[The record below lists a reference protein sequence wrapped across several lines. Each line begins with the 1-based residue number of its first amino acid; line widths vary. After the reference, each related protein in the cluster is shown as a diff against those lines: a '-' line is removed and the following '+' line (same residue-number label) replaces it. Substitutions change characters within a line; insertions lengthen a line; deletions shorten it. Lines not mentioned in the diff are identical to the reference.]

1 MKSSRMLLAL
11 VMVAVLAFSVVG
23 CSQKNVAATVNGEP
37 IPVEELDKQV
47 EQLKDQYPQMFEG
60 PDAEGR
66 LIDFKQRLLDNLIN
80 QELVRQAAEEQGV
93 KVSQADVDEQ
103 LETLRAGFAD
113 EAQFEQAIES
123 AGMNTETLEEQIR
136 EQLLT
141 AKLIESLTP
150 DSTISDAEIEE
161 YYEKNEQQFFQQAAK
176 RTSHILFKPE
186 DKEQAEKVLK
196 ELEDGG
202 DFASLAKQYSVDTA
216 TAAKGGDLD
225 WPSTPF
231 VAEFQEAVDKLDKGE
246 TSELV
251 KTPYGWHIITVTD
264 ERDASQQKLS
274 EVTEQIR
281 QILVQQRRADA
292 YQEFLDKLRAEA
304 EIEIL
309 LDELKATVP
318 SGSTETTSN

>member
-1 MKSSRMLLAL
+1 MKSSRLFLAL
-11 VMVAVLAFSVVG
+11 VMVAVLAFSAAG
-23 CSQKNVAATVNGEP
+23 CSQKDVAATVNGED
-37 IPVEELDKQV
+37 ITLEQLDEQV
-47 EQLKDQYPQMFEG
+47 EQLKEQYPQMFEG

-93 KVSQADVDEQ
+93 KVSESDVDEQ
-103 LETLRAGFAD
+103 LETLRAGFQD

-123 AGMNTETLEEQIR
+123 AGMTVDGLREQIR

-141 AKLIESLTP
+141 SKLIESLTP
-150 DSTISDAEIEE
+150 DSDVSDAEISA
-161 YYEKNEQQFFQQAAK
+161 YYEDNKQQFFQQDAK
-176 RTSHILFKPE
+176 RTAHILFKPE
-186 DKEQAEKVLK
+186 DKEQAEQVLK
-196 ELEDGG
+196 EVNGGG

-216 TAAKGGDLD
+216 TAAKGGDLG

-246 TSELV
+246 VSKLV

-264 ERDASQQKLS
+264 ERESAQQDLS
-274 EVTEQIR
+274 EVSDQIR

-292 YQEFLDKLRAEA
+292 YQKF
-304 EIEIL
+304 
-309 LDELKATVP
+309 LDELREKAEIVILVDELRAAVP
-318 SGSTETTSN
+318 GGSVETTTN